1 MMSASVDNPPD
12 CLIWQDA
19 LAAKYNGNGR
29 FGLEEWDALLGHCQA
44 VCDWLAAAFAKEL
57 IEAYP
62 AAKVVLTTRDVDSW
76 HASAKRTCYWRTKDP
91 ELRFLSKFDWASGL
105 YYPMLRRLWDCFF
118 SHDFEK
124 NGKDVFRK
132 HYQEVRDLVPP
143 ENLLEY
149 QVGMGWEPLCK
160 FLGHHVPPTPFPRL
174 NDTEDFVNRCR
185 KRKRAQWMN
194 IVFRMFCMASMVFAA
209 GIFVL
214 QLMHK
219 YVFK

>member
-1 MMSASVDNPPD
+1 MVFDLGPLGLYGEID
-12 CLIWQDA
+12 DA
-19 LAAKYNGNGR
+19 RPRARDSCTSYATENTDY
-29 FGLEEWDALLGHCQA
+29 
-44 VCDWLAAAFAKEL
+44 
-57 IEAYP
+57 
-62 AAKVVLTTRDVDSW
+62 LT
-76 HASAKRTCYWRTKDP
+76 

-174 NDTEDFVNRCR
+174 SDTEDFVNRCR